1 MSDSN
6 EYQSGTTS
14 AGGAVTWNTI
24 KTYFRQTDIDHMKK
38 VSGGKIDLS
47 SCASVAANAQDI
59 YNMVC
64 TDPNNPDCQGAMPPD
79 QNWSTEWQQN
89 FLSWMNAGSSCA

>member
-1 MSDSN
+1 MS
-6 EYQSGTTS
+6 YQNQPPGN
-14 AGGAVTWNTI
+14 AGVTWATI

-38 VSGGKIDLS
+38 VDPTIDLS
-47 SCASVAANAQDI
+47 NCASVAAHAKNI

-79 QNWSTEWQQN
+79 QNWSDEWQKN
-89 FLSWMNAGSSCA
+89 FLSWMQAGSPCS